1 MAIYPLYMKYEDYNI
16 DDFLMDDFFIHWVKN
31 PNDNNRHFWEKWL
44 EQHPEKRDIVMQA
57 NLIIS
62 SVHYKSK
69 PLMNDRRYVEAFE
82 NILKTDNNS
91 GLKKTKMEAE
101 FRKPKSQWRG
111 IAACILILFC
121 MGIIYQLIISPNS
134 TPEASSHNVTMI
146 KRANPAGKKSIL
158 TLSDG
163 SKIFLNSGSEISYT
177 SGFNDSLRLVRLVGE
192 AYFEVQ
198 KENRPFVVETGNT
211 KITVLGTSFNVNQKQ
226 NGTLKV
232 ALVSGKVHINDQE
245 GNHMQLKPSE
255 MLVRDMDGAFHKT
268 GFDPLTITGWKDK
281 ILVFKECSFSEVKE
295 KVENWFGVEL
305 ILQGKINTNM
315 TYSGTYK
322 EESLENVLRGMFLT
336 SGLAYKIEN
345 KKVTITTIK

>member
-1 MAIYPLYMKYEDYNI
+1 MKYEDYNI

-82 NILKTDNNS
+82 NILKADNNS

-101 FRKPKSQWRG
+101 YQKPKFPWRG

-121 MGIIYQLIISPNS
+121 VGVCYKLIFSPNS
-134 TPEASSHNVTMI
+134 ISESSSHNVTMI
-146 KRANPAGKKSIL
+146 KRANPPGKKSIL

-255 MLVRDMDGAFHKT
+255 MMVRDEEGAYYKT
-268 GFDPLTITGWKDK
+268 GFDLLTITGWKDQT
-281 ILVFKECSFSEVKE
+281 LVFRENSFVEVKE
-295 KVENWFGVEL
+295 KIENWYGVKL
-305 ILQGKINTNM
+305 ILQGNINTNI

-322 EESLENVLRGMFLT
+322 EESLENVLKGMLYT
-336 SGLAYKIEN
+336 SGLAYKIEGKN
-345 KKVTITTIK
+345 ITIKKAI

>member
-1 MAIYPLYMKYEDYNI
+1 MERNCGLY
-16 DDFLMDDFFIHWVKN
+16 FN
-31 PNDNNRHFWEKWL
+31 PFCVGVCYK
-44 EQHPEKRDIVMQA
+44 
-57 NLIIS
+57 LI
-62 SVHYKSK
+62 
-69 PLMNDRRYVEAFE
+69 F
-82 NILKTDNNS
+82 
-91 GLKKTKMEAE
+91 
-101 FRKPKSQWRG
+101 
-111 IAACILILFC
+111 
-121 MGIIYQLIISPNS
+121 SPNS
-134 TPEASSHNVTMI
+134 ISESSSHNVTMI

-255 MLVRDMDGAFHKT
+255 MMVRDEEGAFYKT
-268 GFDPLTITGWKDK
+268 GFDLLTITGWKDQT
-281 ILVFKECSFSEVKE
+281 LVFRENSFVEVKE
-295 KVENWFGVEL
+295 KIENWYGVKL
-305 ILQGKINTNM
+305 ILQGNINTNI

-322 EESLENVLRGMFLT
+322 EESLENVLKGMLYT
-336 SGLAYKIEN
+336 SGLAYKIEGKN
-345 KKVTITTIK
+345 ITIKKAI